1 MEKRKK
7 SGMPKKKRKKMM
19 TEKEEKKVG
28 WRKDGKSGA
37 QSQRNKERRDV
48 SRGTAD
54 RQRRIRKRK
63 NGLKALLMDENQSTG
78 HPIRHL
84 TAHK

>member
-1 MEKRKK
+1 MEKVVHIA
-7 SGMPKKKRKKMM
+7 
-19 TEKEEKKVG
+19 KETK
-28 WRKDGKSGA
+28 
-37 QSQRNKERRDV
+37 RRDV

-63 NGLKALLMDENQSTG
+63 NGPKALLMDENQSTA

>member
-7 SGMPKKKRKKMM
+7 SGMQKKKEMT
-19 TEKEEKKVG
+19 TEKEEKKVD
-28 WRKDGKSGA
+28 WRKDGKSSA
-37 QSQRNKERRDV
+37 HSQRNKEK
-48 SRGTAD
+48 GCEQGNG

-63 NGLKALLMDENQSTG
+63 NGPKALLMDENQSTA